1 MRIACINK
9 YQERRFDAMDTDVEW
24 TWTIIL
30 RDGKIWH
37 LDKPVSLANAL
48 IAFYDQ
54 GGQEAEIEALIRH

>member
-1 MRIACINK
+1 
-9 YQERRFDAMDTDVEW
+9 MDTDVEW